1 MISRSTSIQLYVFT
15 ALFIVVNMFF
25 ISQDSYII
33 NAIPF
38 VLLLLLLAF
47 VSLKHLMLIIAFCA
61 PLSLQLSY
69 FLPDIS
75 LDMSLPTEPFL
86 FGVMGLFFLKLITER
101 KFDKKVLVHPV
112 SISIYFYL
120 IWLFLTSLSSELPIV
135 SFKYLLVRL
144 WFIVNFYFLVT
155 QLVEDKSYI
164 SKYLWAYTFG
174 LMIVIGITLFK
185 HAQEEF
191 TQKAGHYV
199 MHPFFNDHTSYG
211 AALAMILPAIV
222 GITQSVRKT
231 FNIRFLQIFAISII
245 LIALVFSYTRAA
257 WLSLVVAIGIWILIK
272 LRIKFRSLIII
283 SVLSLSILIPISHS
297 IMYSL
302 EKNDEVSSTDFSA
315 HIKSMSNI
323 TTDASNLE
331 RINRWKCALRMFE
344 ERPIM
349 GWGPGTYMFLYAPF
363 QHSED
368 RTIIST
374 NAADLGNAHSE
385 YLGLLS
391 EAGFIGSLS
400 FILIIIIT
408 LTTAFRLYYRTQDN
422 AIKKIVLFLSLGLI
436 TYYVHAFLN
445 NFLDYDKIAI
455 LFWSFTA
462 IIVALDI
469 QDKESLSKQNI

>member
-1 MISRSTSIQLYVFT
+1 
-15 ALFIVVNMFF
+15 MFF

>member
-1 MISRSTSIQLYVFT
+1 
-15 ALFIVVNMFF
+15 
-25 ISQDSYII
+25 
-33 NAIPF
+33 
-38 VLLLLLLAF
+38 
-47 VSLKHLMLIIAFCA
+47 
-61 PLSLQLSY
+61 
-69 FLPDIS
+69 
-75 LDMSLPTEPFL
+75 MSLPTEPFL

>member
-1 MISRSTSIQLYVFT
+1 
-15 ALFIVVNMFF
+15 
-25 ISQDSYII
+25 
-33 NAIPF
+33 
-38 VLLLLLLAF
+38 
-47 VSLKHLMLIIAFCA
+47 
-61 PLSLQLSY
+61 
-69 FLPDIS
+69 
-75 LDMSLPTEPFL
+75 
-86 FGVMGLFFLKLITER
+86 
-101 KFDKKVLVHPV
+101 
-112 SISIYFYL
+112 
-120 IWLFLTSLSSELPIV
+120 
-135 SFKYLLVRL
+135 
-144 WFIVNFYFLVT
+144 VNFYFLVT

-164 SKYLWAYTFG
+164 SKYLWAYTLG

-211 AALAMILPAIV
+211 AALAMILPAII

-283 SVLSLSILIPISHS
+283 GVLSLSILIPISHS
-297 IMYSL
+297 ILYSL

-323 TTDASNLE
+323 STDASNLE
-331 RINRWKCALRMFE
+331 RINRWKSAIRMFE
-344 ERPIM
+344 KRPVM

-400 FILIIIIT
+400 FILIIILTLSTAFKLYFRTKNDATKKIT
-408 LTTAFRLYYRTQDN
+408 L
-422 AIKKIVLFLSLGLI
+422 FLILGLI
-436 TYYVHAFLN
+436 TYYVHGFLN
-445 NFLDYDKIAI
+445 NFLDYDKIAL

-469 QDKESLSKQNI
+469 QDKESLSKDKI

>member
-1 MISRSTSIQLYVFT
+1 
-15 ALFIVVNMFF
+15 MFF

-33 NAIPF
+33 NTIPF

-61 PLSLQLSY
+61 PLSIQLSY
-69 FLPDIS
+69 FLPDAS

-101 KFDKKVLVHPV
+101 RFDKKVLAHPV

-164 SKYLWAYTFG
+164 SKYLWAYTLG

-211 AALAMILPAIV
+211 AALAMILPAII

-272 LRIKFRSLIII
+272 LRIKFRSLVIIGI
-283 SVLSLSILIPISHS
+283 LSLSILIPISHS

-331 RINRWKCALRMFE
+331 RINRWKSAIRMFE
-344 ERPIM
+344 ERPVM

-400 FILIIIIT
+400 FILIIILT
-408 LTTAFRLYYRTQDN
+408 LTTVFRLYYRTHNDTT
-422 AIKKIVLFLSLGLI
+422 KKIALSLCLGLI
-436 TYYVHAFLN
+436 TYYVHGFLN
-445 NFLDYDKIAI
+445 NFLDYDKISL

-469 QDKESLSKQNI
+469 QDKESLSKETI

>member
-1 MISRSTSIQLYVFT
+1 
-15 ALFIVVNMFF
+15 MFF

-33 NAIPF
+33 NTIPF
-38 VLLLLLLAF
+38 VLILLLLAF

-69 FLPDIS
+69 FLPDTS

-86 FGVMGLFFLKLITER
+86 FGIMGLFFLKLITER
-101 KFDKKVLVHPV
+101 RFDKKVLTHPV

-164 SKYLWAYTFG
+164 SKYLWAYTLG

-191 TQKAGHYV
+191 TQKASHYV

-211 AALAMILPAIV
+211 AALAMILPAII

-283 SVLSLSILIPISHS
+283 GVLSLSILIPISHS
-297 IMYSL
+297 ILYSL

-323 TTDASNLE
+323 STDASNLE
-331 RINRWKCALRMFE
+331 RINRWKSAIRMFE
-344 ERPIM
+344 KRPVM

-391 EAGFIGSLS
+391 EAGFIGFLS
-400 FILIIIIT
+400 FILIIILTLSTAFKLYFRTKNNATKKIT
-408 LTTAFRLYYRTQDN
+408 L
-422 AIKKIVLFLSLGLI
+422 FLILGLI
-436 TYYVHAFLN
+436 TYYVHGFLN
-445 NFLDYDKIAI
+445 NFLDYDKIAL

-469 QDKESLSKQNI
+469 QDKESLSKDKI